1 MKIHLANPFTFS
13 FANNMA
19 HTKGEKPEKD
29 IDAAHRDTFSHM
41 YLRASVKQW
50 DVASQ
55 CHL

>member
-19 HTKGEKPEKD
+19 HTKGEKPEKV

-41 YLRASVKQW
+41 PLHPV
-50 DVASQ
+50 
-55 CHL
+55 HL